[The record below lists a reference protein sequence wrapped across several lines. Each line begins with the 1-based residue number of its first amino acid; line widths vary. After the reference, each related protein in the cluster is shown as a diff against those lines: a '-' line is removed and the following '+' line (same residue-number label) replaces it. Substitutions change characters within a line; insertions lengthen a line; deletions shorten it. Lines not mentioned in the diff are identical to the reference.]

1 MVADENAS
9 TSRSETSDLL
19 PQEGFV
25 RRMLFDMCDKAL
37 KRGSTGPIMNGRHLT
52 DDEMRK
58 LVAYARKHGF
68 LK

>member
-19 PQEGFV
+19 QEGFV